1 VSEFLNTVTPAVLGT
16 LQAVLGGAGIVLV
29 LFIGLCVAMMFPK
42 LRPSG
47 PHSRVVRSLGE
58 LVGEPEKYLPP
69 DRPRGPID
77 QLRAGTSHAAQ
88 P

>member
-1 VSEFLNTVTPAVLGT
+1 MTEFLKTITPAALGT
-16 LQAVLGGAGIVLV
+16 LEALVAGLAIVLALFVGLLV
-29 LFIGLCVAMMFPK
+29 LMMFPK

-47 PHSRVVRSLGE
+47 PRSRVVRSLGE
-58 LVGEPEKYLPP
+58 LLGEPEKYLPP

-77 QLRAGTSHAAQ
+77 QLRAGTSHTAR

>member
-1 VSEFLNTVTPAVLGT
+1 VTEILKTITPAALGT
-16 LQAVLGGAGIVLV
+16 LEAIVAGAAIVIA
-29 LFIGLCVAMMFPK
+29 LFAGLCVLMMFPK

-77 QLRAGTSHAAQ
+77 QLRAGTSRAAQ